1 VPAIN
6 YYVPDS
12 KYAKLVFISQ
22 DRGVKVKT
30 LIDEALD
37 EWLDIQEHGDETDG

>member
-1 VPAIN
+1 MPAIN

-12 KYAKLVFISQ
+12 KYAELVYEATR
-22 DRGVKVKT
+22 RGVKVKT

-37 EWLDIQEHGDETDG
+37 AWLKLLKETQSQ

>member
-1 VPAIN
+1 LPAIN

-12 KYAKLVFISQ
+12 KYAELVYEATR
-22 DRGVKVKT
+22 RGVKVKA

-37 EWLDIQEHGDETDG
+37 EWLKKLKETQTE

>member
-1 VPAIN
+1 LPAIN

-12 KYAKLVFISQ
+12 KYAELVYEATR
-22 DRGVKVKT
+22 RGVKVKA

-37 EWLDIQEHGDETDG
+37 AWLKLLKETQKQ

>member
-1 VPAIN
+1 MPAIN

-12 KYAKLVFISQ
+12 KYAELVYEAHKRS
-22 DRGVKVKT
+22 VKVKA

-37 EWLDIQEHGDETDG
+37 IWLKNLKEK

>member
-1 VPAIN
+1 MPAIN

-12 KYAKLVFISQ
+12 KYAELVYEATR
-22 DRGVKVKT
+22 RGAKVKT

-37 EWLDIQEHGDETDG
+37 AWLKLLKETQKQ

>member
-1 VPAIN
+1 MPAIN

-12 KYAKLVFISQ
+12 KYAELVYEAHRR
-22 DRGVKVKT
+22 DAKVKA

-37 EWLDIQEHGDETDG
+37 EWLKKLQEAQSQ

>member
-1 VPAIN
+1 MPAIN

-12 KYAKLVFISQ
+12 KYAELVYEAHK
-22 DRGVKVKT
+22 RGTKVKA

-37 EWLDIQEHGDETDG
+37 IWLKNLKEK

>member
-1 VPAIN
+1 MPAIN

-12 KYAKLVFISQ
+12 KYAELVYEATR
-22 DRGVKVKT
+22 RGVKVKA

-37 EWLDIQEHGDETDG
+37 AWLKLLKETQKQ